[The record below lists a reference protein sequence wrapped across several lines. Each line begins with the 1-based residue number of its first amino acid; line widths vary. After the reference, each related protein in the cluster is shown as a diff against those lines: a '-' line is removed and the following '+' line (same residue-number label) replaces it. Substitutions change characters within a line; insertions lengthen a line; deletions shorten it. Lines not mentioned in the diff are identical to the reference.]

1 MSKEELIQSLN
12 KGHEYQWTYEGKE
25 YSLLLRRG
33 TGMIWFYSEDQAG
46 KEYRGIEE
54 VIADG
59 YDLLTMMTDNPT
71 LDEF

>member
-1 MSKEELIQSLN
+1 MSKEELIQNLN

-25 YSLLLRRG
+25 YSLFLRRN

-46 KEYRGIEE
+46 KEYRDIDE

-59 YDLLTMMTDNPT
+59 YDLLTMMADNST